1 MMNAIHLPGCPP
13 EAQPP
18 YSFPDHPPEPSALQ
32 YTAVNFPSPRTDAK
46 PCFLVRVLTTSLTR
60 GELTWGEVLAPAR
73 FRPSGGAIPG
83 HDFVGIIEK
92 SYSSGNNDIQF
103 KEGDRVWGFVD
114 FDRDGA
120 AADYVVALENELC
133 LAPSYPKGTEENR
146 WNELLATL
154 PISALTAWQALFVH
168 GGLHEQKEKNDR
180 TSGVIILGS
189 GAVAR
194 AAIELA
200 TWAGIFLKVV
210 ASSRGAETLVV
221 DYVPS
226 HLSKGQIIEDGPQL
240 LQDLT
245 SDDTEHEKQEPTQIE
260 LVIDTVGGSLV
271 TKLLT
276 GSQLHTLLRPGGRFV
291 SIAAPLSVYGADIG
305 QSIKTNCEAAQVS
318 CHFFVVRPNKDEL
331 EKISR
336 IVEDGHLSGCVESVW
351 PLEKGREAMER
362 VNARGVV
369 KKGKVVLVSVSHR

>member
-1 MMNAIHLPGCPP
+1 MNAIHLPGCPSN
-13 EAQPP
+13 AQPP

-32 YTAVNFPSPRTDAK
+32 YKALHFPLPETNGKS
-46 PCFLVRVLTTSLTR
+46 CFLVRVLTTCFTR

-73 FRPSGGAIPG
+73 FRLYGGAIPG

-92 SYSSGNNDIQF
+92 SYLTGTNDTQL
-103 KEGDRVWGFVD
+103 KEGDLVWGFVD

-133 LAPSYPKGTEENR
+133 SAPNR
-146 WNELLATL
+146 PEAVEKSRWIEKLATL

-168 GGLHEQKEKNDR
+168 GGLHEQREKNDR
-180 TSGVIILGS
+180 ISDVIILGS

-200 TWAGIFLKVV
+200 KWAGIHPKVV
-210 ASSRGAETLVV
+210 ASSRGVETLLA

-226 HLSKGQIIEDGPQL
+226 HLGKGQVMEDGPQL
-240 LQDLT
+240 FQDLT
-245 SDDTEHEKQEPTQIE
+245 SVDTEHGKQDVKQID
-260 LVIDTVGGSLV
+260 LVIDTVGGTLA

-276 GSQLHTLLRPGGRFV
+276 GSQLRTLLRPSGRFV
-291 SIAAPLSVYGADIG
+291 SIAAPLSAYGAEME
-305 QSIKTNCEAAQVS
+305 QSMKSNCEVAQVS
-318 CHFFVVRPNKDEL
+318 FHFFVVRPNKDEL
-331 EKISR
+331 ERISR
-336 IVEDGHLSGCVESVW
+336 IVEAGHLYGCVESVW

-362 VNARGVV
+362 VEARGVV
-369 KKGKVVLVSVSHR
+369 KKGKVVLVTEFHQ

>member
-1 MMNAIHLPGCPP
+1 MNAIHLPGCPSNS
-13 EAQPP
+13 QPP

-32 YTAVNFPSPRTDAK
+32 YTDKHFPLPRTDGK
-46 PCFLVRVLTTSLTR
+46 SSFLVRVLTTSFTR
-60 GELTWGEVLAPAR
+60 GELTWGEVLAPTR
-73 FRPSGGAIPG
+73 FRPHGGAIPG

-92 SYSSGNNDIQF
+92 SYQCGNNDIQL

-120 AADYVVALENELC
+120 AADCVVALKSELC
-133 LAPSYPKGTEENR
+133 LAPKCPEGMEDNK
-146 WNELLATL
+146 WNEILATL

-168 GGLHEQKEKNDR
+168 GGLHEQKEKNDH

-194 AAIELA
+194 AAIEL
-200 TWAGIFLKVV
+200 TRWAGIFPKVV
-210 ASSRGAETLVV
+210 ASSRGAETLVA

-226 HLSKGQIIEDGPQL
+226 HLSKGRIIEDGPQL

-245 SDDTEHEKQEPTQIE
+245 SEDTEHEKQEPTQID

-291 SIAAPLSVYGADIG
+291 SIAAPLSVYGTDIE

-331 EKISR
+331 GKISR
-336 IVEDGHLSGCVESVW
+336 IVEDGHLRGCVESVW

-362 VNARGVV
+362 VHARGVV
-369 KKGKVVLVSVSHR
+369 KKGKVVLVTVSH